1 MMRLLVQAPTPGG
14 YSTNPMGRMGEAP
27 GGILDYMLV
36 AVAIIAVII
45 SIALMVWWLLRPG
58 EDAPDH
64 IKRLILDDSPLPP
77 QLPTVRSPAAR

>member
-1 MMRLLVQAPTPGG
+1 MMRLLLQSPTSGG

-27 GGILDYMLV
+27 GGVLDYLLV

-45 SIALMVWWLLRPG
+45 SIALMVWWLFRPG

-64 IKRLILDDSPLPP
+64 IKRLILDDTPLPP